1 MTIPP
6 SFSHENATF
15 LYTREALFG
24 VLALLFGVIFMIVGT
39 GVPDGPKRADM
50 ESAPTDKT

>member
-1 MTIPP
+1 MESAPTDKTLK
-6 SFSHENATF
+6 FTTN
-15 LYTREALFG
+15 L
-24 VLALLFGVIFMIVGT
+24 VGT